1 MMKLKVLSV
10 AMSMTVNI
18 LLAQLIA
25 SAPASAQEGFKGEHF
40 IEVTGTAMQEV
51 EPNEIFVNVR
61 LREFEENKEKVT
73 LEKLDKEFLD
83 ALKESGIDRTR
94 IELANAGSQLGRIGR
109 KDKDAF
115 REKTY
120 QVKLTS
126 GSELEKFLVKIEP
139 VKVTQVVIT
148 KVSHSE
154 IQKLRMELRIK
165 ALQAARTKAEAL
177 LKSIGSEIGK
187 PLMVREFE
195 DQPYQQPY
203 PVQAMGNVMLRG
215 KIEYQSDEAESDQTA
230 FRKITLQAQVTA
242 QFEIK

>member
-1 MMKLKVLSV
+1 MKRLKVLSV
-10 AMSMTVNI
+10 AIGMTVSVLMVQTMI
-18 LLAQLIA
+18 ITPTFAQD
-25 SAPASAQEGFKGEHF
+25 GFKGEHF

-83 ALKESGIDRTR
+83 ALKESGIDRSR
-94 IELANAGSQLGRIGR
+94 IELASAGSQLGRIGR

-120 QVKLTS
+120 QLKLTS
-126 GSELEKFLVKIEP
+126 GAELEKFLVKIEP
-139 VKVTQVVIT
+139 VKVMQVAIT

-154 IQKLRMELRIK
+154 SQKLRMELKIK

-177 LKSIGSEIGK
+177 VKSIGSEIGK
-187 PLMVREFE
+187 PLMIREFE
-195 DQPYQQPY
+195 EQPYHQPY
-203 PVQAMGNVMLRG
+203 PNVGWSNVML
-215 KIEYQSDEAESDQTA
+215 KDEYQANAGQEPDPTA